1 MINYIRF
8 YNTDDPET
16 LNDLMFTKFVFE
28 NDEYKF
34 PFSEGTLRYCDYIP
48 HPDLSGKCLV
58 VLDDRMIYY
67 ALENAEVAIL
77 IQDQISYDEAIA
89 EGFFEEAED

>member
-1 MINYIRF
+1 
-8 YNTDDPET
+8 
-16 LNDLMFTKFVFE
+16 
-28 NDEYKF
+28 
-34 PFSEGTLRYCDYIP
+34 
-48 HPDLSGKCLV
+48 
-58 VLDDRMIYY
+58 MIYY